1 MKRLVARLS
10 LLLTFGLWLPAVCGG
25 GFTVQKQKKLSEPS
39 VWTPPS
45 THPSP
50 DGGYKDTPTTTMS
63 SWSEYTHDRDGVDFL
78 VAVFFF
84 IAAGWLVL
92 AVIYSI
98 LVVIVVRLR
107 ARGHLD
113 VYDEH
118 FGRLYL
124 LGNRCYIPLG
134 CLLRR
139 YVISLNREENGGG
152 DPATVRLMTREERR
166 MAMELLLS
174 SDEENVTICGN
185 SASRS
190 GSNEEEEVVLSN
202 EMSPEDEEI
211 RHADQVT
218 DARIDEEH
226 GVDDSSSEEPVC
238 TICLAEYGMWY
249 TCDLCF

>member
-10 LLLTFGLWLPAVCGG
+10 LLLTFGLWLPAVCGS
-25 GFTVQKQKKLSEPS
+25 GFTVQKQKKRSEPS

-50 DGGYKDTPTTTMS
+50 DGGYKDTPTTTIS
-63 SWSEYTHDRDGVDFL
+63 SWSEHKHDRDGVDFL

-92 AVIYSI
+92 AVIYSL
-98 LVVIVVRLR
+98 LVVVVVRLR

-113 VYDEH
+113 VYDEN

-185 SASRS
+185 SAS
-190 GSNEEEEVVLSN
+190 
-202 EMSPEDEEI
+202 MSPEEI

-226 GVDDSSSEEPVC
+226 CVDDSSSEEPVC

-249 TCDLCF
+249 TCDLCFSL